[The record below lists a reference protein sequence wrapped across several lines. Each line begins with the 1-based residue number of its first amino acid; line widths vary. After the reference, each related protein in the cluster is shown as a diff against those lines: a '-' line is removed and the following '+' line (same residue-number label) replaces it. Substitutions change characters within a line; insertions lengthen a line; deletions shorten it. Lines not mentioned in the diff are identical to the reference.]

1 MVADGASSGRRGG
14 GRQRATLWLP
24 RARRRR
30 AAATSDLP
38 ARRRRVATIASGGTA
53 ALLAA
58 AGGAA
63 WYYAERITESPGL
76 RPVPPLPAD
85 GVQIR
90 SVGEHEVVLAGPAA
104 PRPGWWGLTTESG
117 WLRIGPPAGEVAL
130 DPTVAELSDVTV
142 GVRRP
147 IEHRVGRVAAGAT
160 GRLDAEAIPVDPTDI
175 GLETFGLVVPGP
187 VGDLPAW
194 WFPAPGT
201 GRGGTAA
208 ILVHGR
214 SGSRREVTR
223 WVPAFLAAGVSCLA
237 VSYRNA
243 PGAPRSPDGRS
254 HLGATE
260 WADVAAAIELVL
272 GTYGA
277 RDVVL
282 FGASMGGACI
292 AELLARSG
300 LAAHVRAV
308 VLDAP
313 VRHWGPV
320 LRAAAQQRGLHPAV
334 LPLLLPP
341 TMALAGVRG
350 RIDWQGLDHLDDPR
364 RYALPTLLFHG
375 AADAVVPVALSD
387 AFAAARQDVVT
398 YHRVPGAGHLHTW
411 NVDRQGCER
420 TLASF
425 LARVLREPP
434 PPPLRLVR
442 DGRPRR

>member
-14 GRQRATLWLP
+14 GRRRAAVWQP

-30 AAATSDLP
+30 AAGTSALTD
-38 ARRRRVATIASGGTA
+38 RRRRVATIAGGGTA

-58 AGGAA
+58 AGGAT

-90 SVGEHEVVLAGPAA
+90 SVSEHEVVLAGPAA
-104 PRPGWWGLTTESG
+104 TRPGWWGITTETG
-117 WLRIGPPAGEVAL
+117 WLRIGPPAGEVPL
-130 DPTVAELSDVTV
+130 DPAVAERSPVSV

-147 IEHRVGRVAAGAT
+147 IEHRVGRVDPGAT
-160 GRLDAEAIPVDPTDI
+160 GRLDPEAIPVDPIDI
-175 GLETFGLVVPGP
+175 RLETFDVAVPGP

-194 WFPAPGT
+194 WFPAPGAP
-201 GRGGTAA
+201 RGGTAA
-208 ILVHGR
+208 VLVHGR
-214 SGSRREVTR
+214 SGSRREVAR
-223 WVPAFLAAGVSCLA
+223 WVPTFLAAGVPCLA

-272 GTYGA
+272 DRYGA
-277 RDVVL
+277 HDVVL

-292 AELLARSG
+292 AELLARSP

-313 VRHWGPV
+313 VRHWRPV
-320 LRAAAQQRGLHPAV
+320 LRAAARQRGMPPAV
-334 LPLLLPP
+334 LPFLLPP
-341 TMALAGVRG
+341 TMALAGARG

-375 AADAVVPVALSD
+375 ALDVVVPVTLSD
-387 AFAAARQDVVT
+387 AFAAARRDVVT
-398 YHRVPGAGHLHTW
+398 YHRVAGAGHVRTW
-411 NVDRQGCER
+411 NVDREGCER
-420 TLASF
+420 ALASF
-425 LARVLREPP
+425 LGRVLREPP

-442 DGRPRR
+442 GGRPRR